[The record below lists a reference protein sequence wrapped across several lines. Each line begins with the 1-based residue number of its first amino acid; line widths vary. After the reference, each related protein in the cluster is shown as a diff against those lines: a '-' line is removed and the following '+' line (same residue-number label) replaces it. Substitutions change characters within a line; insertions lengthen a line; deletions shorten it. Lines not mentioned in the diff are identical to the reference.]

1 MCTDRLTQPDAA
13 GFRCCTSLA
22 VLSGVIATVVAFV
35 VGVPANADAQPP
47 ASRVHLVLQPQ
58 RVLRVVISQRT
69 FIRQSGQTVTGTLLE
84 PIYAYDRIVLPQGT
98 PVRIRIVELK
108 SPPVQNRVLAVAG
121 GDLSSHPQATVIF
134 DGATA
139 ADGRR
144 IALHATVTRIGNLVR
159 HRAPDHAGDGEE
171 AGARGVTGK
180 VRQQVKEQERE
191 LHDMMTAP
199 GKMQRVKDGLLRRLP
214 YHRPFWSA
222 GTVFDGSLD
231 EPVDFGEADEVAPLD
246 GLSQPPPNTVLRARL
261 TTRLDSSLSMRGT
274 PVTASLTVPV
284 FSADHR
290 LLLPEGTVLSGEVTQ
305 ARPARHF
312 RHNGQ
317 LRFLIVSVA
326 RRSNSPQ
333 TLLASLHAVDATSTD
348 SLEIDSEGGAAMT
361 NPKTRFVAPALSV
374 LSLVG
379 SVNQH
384 TEGADEPG
392 DVTTLQN
399 NTGAQTTGGF
409 IGFGLIGAAIG
420 WVSRPAAIAFSAVAT
435 ARTVYTSFI
444 AKGRDVVFPPN
455 TAIEL
460 ALAPGPPTKR
470 R

>member
-1 MCTDRLTQPDAA
+1 M
-13 GFRCCTSLA
+13 
-22 VLSGVIATVVAFV
+22 
-35 VGVPANADAQPP
+35 
-47 ASRVHLVLQPQ
+47 
-58 RVLRVVISQRT
+58 
-69 FIRQSGQTVTGTLLE
+69 
-84 PIYAYDRIVLPQGT
+84 
-98 PVRIRIVELK
+98 
-108 SPPVQNRVLAVAG
+108 
-121 GDLSSHPQATVIF
+121 
-134 DGATA
+134 
-139 ADGRR
+139 
-144 IALHATVTRIGNLVR
+144 
-159 HRAPDHAGDGEE
+159 
-171 AGARGVTGK
+171 
-180 VRQQVKEQERE
+180 
-191 LHDMMTAP
+191 
-199 GKMQRVKDGLLRRLP
+199 
-214 YHRPFWSA
+214 
-222 GTVFDGSLD
+222 
-231 EPVDFGEADEVAPLD
+231 
-246 GLSQPPPNTVLRARL
+246 
-261 TTRLDSSLSMRGT
+261 
-274 PVTASLTVPV
+274 
-284 FSADHR
+284 
-290 LLLPEGTVLSGEVTQ
+290 
-305 ARPARHF
+305 
-312 RHNGQ
+312 
-317 LRFLIVSVA
+317 
-326 RRSNSPQ
+326 RSNSQQ
-333 TLLASLHAVDATSTD
+333 TLLASLHAVDARSTD